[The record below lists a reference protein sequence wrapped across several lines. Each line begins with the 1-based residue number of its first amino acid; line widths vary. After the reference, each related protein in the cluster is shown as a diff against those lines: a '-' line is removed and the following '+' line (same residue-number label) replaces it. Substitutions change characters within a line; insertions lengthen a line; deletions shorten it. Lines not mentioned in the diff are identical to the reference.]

1 MVRVKTVLFSLFV
14 AGCVS
19 AQTTETTLGNGG
31 DMVVCFNI
39 PLTQAIT
46 ITPQGN
52 IRVTE
57 EGWAHMEE
65 DYPMTLDYFEAKFF
79 RHNDLNQAIPL
90 FQPRSLNTGY
100 KWSILQDIMDTTYFI
115 PVFYDRWTHTT
126 QTYFGNQNDWRKSP
140 WGLKDLQDSNEAY
153 PLPDNCASLQG
164 ARYYQG
170 HFYIN
175 SVVVEEH
182 SNPFQQALLL
192 GHEGLYFIA
201 KEMGHTDSV
210 KARDLLGDIL
220 TAHALYP
227 NDKEREI
234 FLKNSLIKNG
244 FGVYQTQSELE
255 EIEAQ
260 KRAQLQELQQQ
271 ITSMEDNLYNEDL
284 EALLKLRAEFA
295 KTPDDMQSVER
306 DIERFFELR
315 VQDAEKTMKTDYG
328 RTKVVEVKNSHQK
341 RLERYHRGSLS
352 INGYCFITLA
362 ELSTLE
368 IIKNS
373 DEIHEKSRGFF
384 ERIFSIF

>member
-1 MVRVKTVLFSLFV
+1 MKVKIVLFSLF
-14 AGCVS
+14 ALGCVS

-46 ITPQGN
+46 VTPQGN

-65 DYPMTLDYFEAKFF
+65 NYPMTLDYFEAKFF
-79 RHNDLNQAIPL
+79 RGHPAYNRIPL
-90 FQPRSLNTGY
+90 FQSTSGY
-100 KWSILQDIMDTTYFI
+100 KWDILQELIDLTAGI
-115 PVFYDRWTHTT
+115 PSFYNRWGYVTATVFRTE
-126 QTYFGNQNDWRKSP
+126 GWRRSP
-140 WGLKDLQDSNEAY
+140 WGLIDLKDSNEAY

-170 HFYIN
+170 HFYID

-182 SNPFQQALLL
+182 SSAFQQAMLLA
-192 GHEGLYFIA
+192 HEALFFIA

-210 KARDLLGDIL
+210 RTRDLLGDIL

-255 EIEAQ
+255 EIGAQ
-260 KRAQLQELQQQ
+260 KRARLEVLQQK
-271 ITSMEDNLYNEDL
+271 ITSIEEHLYDEDMKE
-284 EALLKLRAEFA
+284 LLKLKAELA
-295 KTPDDMQSVER
+295 QTPEEREIVEN

-315 VQDAEKTMKTDYG
+315 LKNSEKTMKTDFG
-328 RTKVVEVKNSHQK
+328 RNEIVEVKNSHQEL
-341 RLERYHRGSLS
+341 LEKYHSGSLS
-352 INGYCFITLA
+352 INEYCFITLG
-362 ELSTLE
+362 ELSSLE
-368 IIKNS
+368 RMKNS